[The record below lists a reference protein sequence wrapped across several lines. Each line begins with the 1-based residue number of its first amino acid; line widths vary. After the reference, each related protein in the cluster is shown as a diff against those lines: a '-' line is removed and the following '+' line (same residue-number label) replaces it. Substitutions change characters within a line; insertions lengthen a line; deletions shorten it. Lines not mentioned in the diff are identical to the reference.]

1 MKLEIPSYQN
11 LQENRSYSNELDNK
25 EVKGTGI
32 CKTISKGENHVQMI
46 NVTHDEEASNLF
58 DISKLSNVY
67 TNQNELSTSNH
78 TYQNLQEK
86 QSSSN
91 GLDNKENIDAGI
103 YITIL
108 KEDVAKNNIQKD
120 NDTYDHKASN
130 QLTISR

>member
-46 NVTHDEEASNLF
+46 NVTHDEEASNL
-58 DISKLSNVY
+58 SNVY

-86 QSSSN
+86 SSSSN
-91 GLDNKENIDAGI
+91 GLDNKDNIDAGI
-103 YITIL
+103 YKTIL